1 MISTSYT
8 AEDLLLKQRSEFLGF
23 KKLPYVQR
31 ARESDLRRHAESPLI
46 KVVMGP
52 RRAGKSRLIQKVL
65 EEKQV
70 AYINFEDEHIQ
81 RLSGES
87 LIAAVETVYPNATH
101 WYLDEVQ
108 DFPHWENL
116 INKLHRRRFNL
127 FVTGS
132 NANLLS
138 TELATA
144 LTGRHVPIE
153 LLPFSYA
160 EFCQATTS
168 ESSWESFQTYL
179 TFGGFP
185 EVVIGSASD
194 KNSYLSALFDAV
206 VLKDL
211 IKRKKIRTPSFL
223 TNCTS
228 LLIDNITARLSAR
241 SVSRALN
248 GSPSA
253 VTVEKYFS
261 MLCEAYLIEQLST
274 FSAKPKERIRSERK
288 PYAIDTGLIT
298 AKAQGVFPLLGKQ
311 LENAIYLELR
321 RRGHTPQH
329 SLYFYRSADGKEVD
343 FLLRNGHK
351 TTELLQ
357 VCLDLTSI
365 ETREREIHALKVAQ
379 KEHPEAKLTIVT
391 AQESGTIT
399 LENGSKVT
407 LVPAWQF
414 CG

>member
-1 MISTSYT
+1 
-8 AEDLLLKQRSEFLGF
+8 
-23 KKLPYVQR
+23 
-31 ARESDLRRHAESPLI
+31 
-46 KVVMGP
+46 
-52 RRAGKSRLIQKVL
+52 
-65 EEKQV
+65 
-70 AYINFEDEHIQ
+70 
-81 RLSGES
+81 
-87 LIAAVETVYPNATH
+87 
-101 WYLDEVQ
+101 
-108 DFPHWENL
+108 
-116 INKLHRRRFNL
+116 
-127 FVTGS
+127 
-132 NANLLS
+132 LS

-160 EFCQATTS
+160 EFCQATTA

-211 IKRKKIRTPSFL
+211 IKRKKIRTPSYL

-241 SVSRALN
+241 SVSRALH

-253 VTVEKYFS
+253 VTVEKYFG
-261 MLCEAYLIEQLST
+261 MLCEAYLIEQLSS

-351 TTELLQ
+351 TIELLQ
-357 VCLDLTSI
+357 VCLDLISI
-365 ETREREIHALKVAQ
+365 ETREREIHALKIAQ